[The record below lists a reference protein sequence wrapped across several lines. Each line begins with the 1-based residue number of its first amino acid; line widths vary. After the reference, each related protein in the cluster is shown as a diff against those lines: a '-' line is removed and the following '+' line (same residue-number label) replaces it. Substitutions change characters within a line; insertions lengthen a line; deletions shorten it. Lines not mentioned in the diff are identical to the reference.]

1 MWMNGLVI
9 SMDNNQNSH
18 SQPVFNNINKLHT
31 GIVLDDWFPEAWISA
46 MLEAIIGSDYA
57 SLDLVILNDT
67 PGEKKSFRDNNFS
80 DRNTLLYRAYSKLES
95 QIDRSYPAFT
105 PTDVRDLLKNVP
117 VLRIR
122 STTEKNSD
130 SIQEQDV
137 ERIRGSDL
145 DVIIQCGS
153 GILRG
158 DILKAAKYGVW
169 SNTFSD
175 TTVIRG
181 GPPGFWETFER
192 LGERGATLR
201 ILTEDED
208 YGIVLYRSLLP
219 CNFSSVNKNN
229 NDCFLR
235 SSLFVPRTLKRL
247 RDEGG
252 NIFFDRI
259 TRENE
264 KLQFYNNVLF
274 SAPANFPFF
283 KMFVKHAYR
292 MGTNMIYPK
301 FFRQQW
307 FLLYDLQDQ
316 ISTSF
321 WRFKKMIPPKD
332 RFWADPHVFF
342 RDDIY
347 YIFIEEY
354 LYKTKKA
361 HISLIEMQQSGNY
374 SDPVKVL
381 EEPYHLSYPHVFEH
395 EGILYMIPETRRAKS
410 INLYRCT
417 DFPAGWKHEAS
428 LMDSV
433 EAVDSTIL
441 FHKNKW
447 WLFTN
452 IAEPEGTS
460 PHNELYLFFS
470 DNLLGQNWKSHPMNP
485 VLSDVKRARPA
496 GKIIERRGKLYRPS
510 QCCNPRYGYGMKLN
524 EIVTLTEHDYAER
537 EIAFIEPKWDKRLKG
552 VHTLCHENRLT
563 MIDGYWNIF
572 GV

>member
-1 MWMNGLVI
+1 MDGLVI

-18 SQPVFNNINKLHT
+18 SQPVFNTIKKLPT
-31 GIVLDDWFPEAWISA
+31 GVILDDWFCEAWIST

-57 SLDLVILNDT
+57 SLDLVILNNSR
-67 PGEKKSFRDNNFS
+67 GEKKSSGDTDFS
-80 DRNTLLYRAYSKLES
+80 DRNTFLYRAYSRLEN
-95 QIDRSYPAFT
+95 QINQDNTAFT
-105 PTDVRDLLKNVP
+105 TTDVRDLLKNVP

-122 STTEKNSD
+122 EKNSD
-130 SIQEQDV
+130 SFQEQDI
-137 ERIRGSDL
+137 ERIRGFDL

-153 GILRG
+153 GILKG

-175 TTVIRG
+175 TTVVRG

-192 LGERGATLR
+192 MGERGATLR
-201 ILTEDED
+201 MLTDD
-208 YGIVLYRSLLP
+208 ADNGIILYRSLLP
-219 CNFSSVNKNN
+219 CNYSFVSKNN

-235 SSLFVPRTLKRL
+235 SALFVPRTLKRL

-264 KLQFYNNVLF
+264 KLHFYNNGLF

-283 KMFVKHAYR
+283 TMFVKHAYR
-292 MGTNMIYPK
+292 MGTNVIYPK

-381 EEPYHLSYPHVFEH
+381 EEPFHLSYPHVFEH
-395 EGILYMIPETRRAKS
+395 EGILYMIPETTKS
-410 INLYRCT
+410 KEY
-417 DFPAGWKHEAS
+417 
-428 LMDSV
+428 
-433 EAVDSTIL
+433 
-441 FHKNKW
+441 
-447 WLFTN
+447 
-452 IAEPEGTS
+452 
-460 PHNELYLFFS
+460 
-470 DNLLGQNWKSHPMNP
+470 
-485 VLSDVKRARPA
+485 
-496 GKIIERRGKLYRPS
+496 
-510 QCCNPRYGYGMKLN
+510 
-524 EIVTLTEHDYAER
+524 
-537 EIAFIEPKWDKRLKG
+537 
-552 VHTLCHENRLT
+552 
-563 MIDGYWNIF
+563 
-572 GV
+572 